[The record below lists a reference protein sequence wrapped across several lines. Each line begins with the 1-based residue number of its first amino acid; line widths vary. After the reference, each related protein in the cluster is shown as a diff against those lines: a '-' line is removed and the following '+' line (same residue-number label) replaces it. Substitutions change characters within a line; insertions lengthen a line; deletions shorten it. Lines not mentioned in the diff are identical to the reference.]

1 MEQASEQQ
9 TNVKAKIISKLLAL
23 RKKNDSDWFVL
34 DQAFFVS
41 ILENGWGANAVD
53 TIPHYNDR
61 VRLFGIIM
69 TLPQFREIY
78 QVLSQGITS
87 CAALDDTAALHLPE
101 LFQQLA
107 FAFNNEVIK
116 VILPSNA
123 YDLPLIQEIDPNDI
137 GRIRIIRDGM
147 GNYFLY
153 SIIIIHIQIISHI
166 KSIIIYI

>member
-1 MEQASEQQ
+1 
-9 TNVKAKIISKLLAL
+9 
-23 RKKNDSDWFVL
+23 
-34 DQAFFVS
+34 
-41 ILENGWGANAVD
+41 
-53 TIPHYNDR
+53 
-61 VRLFGIIM
+61 M

-87 CAALDDTAALHLPE
+87 RAALDDTALHLPE

-107 FAFNNEVIK
+107 FAFNNEVIR